1 MKLTMQG
8 PPAPVRAR
16 AMVWPA
22 ASGARMSRTAWE
34 RWAVRTRWL
43 LRGLV
48 ALAILAAALRPAAA
62 VTVGEVLPA
71 RWLDSA
77 QGPQP
82 LIAGQAR
89 LTYVDFWA
97 SWCGPCKQSFPWMN
111 EMHAKFAPAG
121 LRILAVNVDAKRA
134 DAEQFL
140 QRVPAQF
147 SIVYDRD
154 GAFAKAVDVKT
165 MPTSMLLDPQ
175 GKVLFVHQGFNA
187 KDREQLEAVIAGAL
201 RGHTAVAAK
210 P

>member
-1 MKLTMQG
+1 MKTSIRVAL
-8 PPAPVRAR
+8 VRA
-16 AMVWPA
+16 
-22 ASGARMSRTAWE
+22 
-34 RWAVRTRWL
+34 
-43 LRGLV
+43 LRGGAALASAV
-48 ALAILAAALRPAAA
+48 ALAWPISAAWA
-62 VTVGEVLPA
+62 VSVGETLPA

-89 LTYVDFWA
+89 VTYVDFWA

-111 EMHAKFAPAG
+111 EMHGKFAASG

-140 QRVPAQF
+140 ARNPAQF
-147 SIVYDRD
+147 AVVYDRE

-165 MPTSMLLDPQ
+165 MPTSMLLDSQ
-175 GKVLFVHQGFNA
+175 GKVLFVHQGFTA
-187 KDREQLEAVIAGAL
+187 KDHGQLEAAIAAAL
-201 RGHTAVAAK
+201 RGSLAAVR